1 MERLQKHIARGGIC
15 SRRKAEELILAG
27 RVTVNG
33 EVVTELGVKVSGNDL
48 VMVDDMV
55 VEINDYQYLV
65 MNKPRGTI
73 SSVSDEAGRKTV
85 ISILPEQLKK
95 YRLFPIGRLDYDTKG
110 VLLLTNDGDFMNLL
124 VGPQSNVEKEYLAR
138 VSGIITKEKLMELNR
153 GVDIGGYTTRKCK
166 SYISSIDSKN
176 NSSLVGI
183 IIKEGKKHQVKLMF
197 DAIGYPVKHLTRI
210 RFGEITTE
218 GIPEGG
224 VRYLTPYEIK
234 RLNVLARK

>member
-33 EVVTELGVKVSGNDL
+33 EVVTELGIKVSGNDL
-48 VMVDDMV
+48 VTVDGV
-55 VEINDYQYLV
+55 VVDISDYQYLV
-65 MNKPRGTI
+65 MNKPRGVI
-73 SSVSDEAGRKTV
+73 SSVNDEAGRKTV

-138 VSGIITKEKLMELNR
+138 VSGIMTKEKLMELNR
-153 GVDIGGYTTRKCK
+153 GVDIGGYITRKCK
-166 SYISSIDSKN
+166 SYISSIDTKN

-197 DAIGYPVKHLTRI
+197 ENIGYPVKHLTRI

-218 GIPEGG
+218 GVSEGG

-234 RLNVLARK
+234 RLNILARK